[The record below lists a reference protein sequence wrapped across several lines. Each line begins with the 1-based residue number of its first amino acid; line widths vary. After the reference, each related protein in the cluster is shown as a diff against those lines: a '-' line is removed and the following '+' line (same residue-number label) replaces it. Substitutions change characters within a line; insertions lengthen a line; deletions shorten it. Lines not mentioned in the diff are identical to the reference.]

1 MNTRNYNIDV
11 LKALATI
18 SVIILHSL
26 THSVELKIL
35 APYHIKQAVPIFM
48 VLAGYNTAVSYQKRN
63 FTTLRDCYNSEYLR
77 KRLQRLIHPFV
88 LTWFLQ
94 MVIVFSTTG
103 NLNPQ
108 LSLLSFLRGG
118 RGPGSY
124 FVPII
129 VQTTLLLPFIY
140 LFLKKN
146 KKQSVLIM
154 FLVSLGLELFSRVTD
169 MGAAP
174 YRLLIFRYVFALTLG
189 VWLALNDKKIN
200 YKWLACLS
208 IGSFLYITAVNYFDW
223 IFIMEKYWEGSH
235 APAYFWTLLIV
246 VIGLKLPPVRIEKKV
261 NRIFVKIG
269 QASYHIFLAQMVY
282 FWRLKDL
289 LPPLPLAVK
298 LSLNMLL
305 CLTLGLLFF
314 ELEKVFWKKAR
325 RKNK

>member
-1 MNTRNYNIDV
+1 MNTRNYNMDV
-11 LKALATI
+11 LKALAII
-18 SVIILHSL
+18 SVILLHSL
-26 THSVELKIL
+26 TFKTELKIL
-35 APYHIKQAVPIFM
+35 APYHIKQAVPVFM
-48 VLAGYNTAVSYQKRN
+48 ILTGYNTARSYQKRG
-63 FTTLRDCYNSEYLR
+63 FKTLPQFYEFNYLR
-77 KRLQRLIHPFV
+77 KRLERLIYPFV
-88 LTWFLQ
+88 FIWLLQ
-94 MVIVFSTTG
+94 MLILFLFTDK
-103 NLNPQ
+103 LD
-108 LSLLSFLRGG
+108 LSLFIRSFFRGG

-146 KKQSVLIM
+146 KKQPVLII
-154 FLVSLGLELFSRVTD
+154 FLVSLGLELFSRLTD

-189 VWLALNDKKIN
+189 VWLAMNDKKVN
-200 YKWLACLS
+200 YKWLAFLS
-208 IGSFLYITAVNYFDW
+208 IVSFIYITAVNYFDW

-246 VIGLKLPPVRIEKKV
+246 IIGLKLPPVRIERKV

-289 LPPLPLAVK
+289 LPPLPPAVK
-298 LSLNMLL
+298 LSLNMVL
-305 CLTLGLLFF
+305 CLVLGLLFF
-314 ELEKVFWKKAR
+314 ELEKIVWKRAIS
-325 RKNK
+325 KN

>member
-1 MNTRNYNIDV
+1 MDTRNYNIDI
-11 LKALATI
+11 LKALAII
-18 SVIILHSL
+18 SVILLHSL
-26 THSVELKIL
+26 TLKTELRIL
-35 APYHIKQAVPIFM
+35 APYHIKQAVPVFM
-48 VLAGYNTAVSYQKRN
+48 ILTGYNTARSYQKRR
-63 FTTLRDCYNSEYLR
+63 FKTLRQFYEFDYLR
-77 KRLQRLIHPFV
+77 KRLERLIYPFGFIW
-88 LTWFLQ
+88 LLQ
-94 MVIVFSTTG
+94 MLILFLFTDK
-103 NLNPQ
+103 LD
-108 LSLLSFLRGG
+108 LSLFIHSFFRGG

-146 KKQSVLIM
+146 KRQPVLIM
-154 FLVSLGLELFSRVTD
+154 FLVSLGLELFSRLTN
-169 MGAAP
+169 MEAAT

-189 VWLALNDKKIN
+189 VWLAIN
-200 YKWLACLS
+200 YKRIHYKWLAFLS
-208 IGSFLYITAVNYFDW
+208 IVSFLYITAVNYFDW

-289 LPPLPLAVK
+289 LPSVPPAVK
-298 LSLNMLL
+298 LSLNMVL
-305 CLTLGLLFF
+305 CLVLGLLFF
-314 ELEKVFWKKAR
+314 ELEKIFWKR
-325 RKNK
+325 VTRKK